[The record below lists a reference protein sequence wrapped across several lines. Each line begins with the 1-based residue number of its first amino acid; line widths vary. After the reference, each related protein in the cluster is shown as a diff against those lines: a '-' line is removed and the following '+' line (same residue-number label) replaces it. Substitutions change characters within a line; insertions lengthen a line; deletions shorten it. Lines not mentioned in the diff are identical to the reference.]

1 MIKNVIKGFIIGV
14 GKIIPGVSGSML
26 AILMGVYEKALNI
39 ICNLKNMR
47 THDFLFIVTLAFGV
61 FLSITLCSQ
70 GVSWCLENHYLLTML
85 LFIGLIS
92 SGVLEM
98 VNKAFDFKM
107 TKSVNIKPC
116 IVVILAFGLSLVI
129 TIYGEMS
136 LAIHETANLMDSI
149 KFSLNTFILFFFIGL
164 LEAFTSIIPGI
175 SGTAIFM
182 SLGCYDLLLAIYAN
196 IFNLHLLILII
207 AFFAGII
214 CGVLLL
220 AHFIT
225 FMLSKHPKLTYQI
238 ILGFLLSSIMLMIM
252 MLFKELNYK
261 FDIFIVVK
269 SLLVFCLGFYL
280 GRKINLL
287 LSKGSD
293 IDI

>member
-1 MIKNVIKGFIIGV
+1 MIKNIIKGFIIGV

-26 AILMGVYEKALNI
+26 AILMGVYEKALDI

-47 THDFLFIVTLAFGV
+47 TNDFLFIVTLALGV

-70 GVSWCLENHYLLTML
+70 GVSWCLENYYLWTML

-92 SGVLEM
+92 SGVLE
-98 VNKAFDFKM
+98 VVDKAFDFKM
-107 TKSVNIKPC
+107 PKSVNVKAW
-116 IVVILAFGLSLVI
+116 IVVILAFGLSLVM

-136 LAIHETANLMDSI
+136 LSIHENANLMASI
-149 KFSLNTFILFFFIGL
+149 HISLGMVILFFVIGL

-225 FMLSKHPKLTYQI
+225 FMLSKYPKLTYQI

-261 FDIFIVVK
+261 LDFFIVIK
-269 SLLVFCLGFYL
+269 SILVCGFGFYL

-293 IDI
+293 INI